1 MGSPGILRGASR
13 AELRGTEPAVAEET
27 QGIGLSRCA
36 LGGWFVCLQ
45 GSLRLGPAA
54 AGQGLANGSGERIG
68 FPGLGHQG
76 ILKDLWGWAPQH
88 RACGR

>member
-1 MGSPGILRGASR
+1 MPRVRAPGILRGMSR

-27 QGIGLSRCA
+27 QGIGLLRCA

-54 AGQGLANGSGERIG
+54 AQCLADRSGELIRCR
-68 FPGLGHQG
+68 GLGN
-76 ILKDLWGWAPQH
+76 W
-88 RACGR
+88 RF

>member
-1 MGSPGILRGASR
+1 MPRVRAPGILRGMSR

-54 AGQGLANGSGERIG
+54 AQPLRFSWEESDGPADSFVRRGESE
-68 FPGLGHQG
+68 
-76 ILKDLWGWAPQH
+76 A
-88 RACGR
+88 RAH